1 MKVKTYIFEDIKEGI
16 ERIKE
21 EYGSDT
27 IILDIKNSSKNSR
40 KSCEISIGLD
50 DDPELE
56 EDSTGALRKKTEEIW
71 SHTTKLL
78 SEKIIGLELEIVRDR
93 VKQYPLPLKVFF
105 EKMMK
110 NGFDIHLAVS
120 MISEIYGEIGVLAN
134 DIAKANFFFRNAIA
148 KRIKICDITNSNE
161 HVLMLGP
168 TGAGKTQTA
177 KKFSK
182 LLSSIGKEVS
192 ILAYDPGRKG
202 CWDEHIIFSE
212 SNGIPFSFAVNEED
226 LFQKIAKDRTRKI
239 IDISGS
245 IDLQKRVTARL
256 KDIKKIILLPAGA
269 RDEKIKNY
277 CNRFNDP
284 NIAGIVF
291 TKLDEEE
298 TLGHI
303 CHNLIFL
310 EQPVCFL
317 TTGMDIGDLLTPNH
331 ETFYK
336 ILLEGNIWKTG
347 EKRLLQ

>member
-1 MKVKTYIFEDIKEGI
+1 MKIKTYIFEDIKEGI

-21 EYGSDT
+21 EYGADT
-27 IILDIKNSSKNSR
+27 IILDIKNNSKSSR

-50 DDPELE
+50 DDPEFE
-56 EDSTGALRKKTEEIW
+56 EDNTGALRKKTEEIW
-71 SHTTKLL
+71 SQTTKFL
-78 SEKIIGLELEIVRDR
+78 SEKITGLELEIVRDR

-105 EKMMK
+105 EKMRK
-110 NGFDIHLAVS
+110 NGFDIQLAVS

-134 DIAKANFFFRNAIA
+134 DNAKANFFFRNAIA
-148 KRIKICDITNSNE
+148 KRIKIYDIVNSNE
-161 HVLMLGP
+161 HILMLGP

-177 KKFSK
+177 KKLSK
-182 LLSSIGKEVS
+182 LLSNMKQDVS
-192 ILAYDPGRKG
+192 VLVYDPARKG

-212 SNGIPFSFAVNEED
+212 SNGIPFSFASSEED
-226 LFQKIAKDRTRKI
+226 LFLKIAKDRTRKI
-239 IDISGS
+239 IDISGY
-245 IDLQKRVTARL
+245 IDLQKRVVTRL
-256 KDIKKIILLPAGA
+256 KDVKKIILLPAGA
-269 RDEKIKNY
+269 RDEKIRNY
-277 CNRFNDP
+277 CNRFSDS
-284 NIAGIVF
+284 NIAGLIF

-310 EQPVCFL
+310 EQPVCCL
-317 TTGMDIGDLLTPNH
+317 TTGMGIGDVLTPNH

>member
-1 MKVKTYIFEDIKEGI
+1 MKIKTYVFEDIKEGI

-27 IILDIKNSSKNSR
+27 IILDIKNNSTNSR
-40 KSCEISIGLD
+40 KSCEISIGLE
-50 DDPELE
+50 DDPGFE
-56 EDSTGALRKKTEEIW
+56 EDTTEVVRKKTEEIW

-105 EKMMK
+105 EKMRK

-120 MISEIYGEIGVLAN
+120 MISEIYGEIGTLAN

-148 KRIKICDITNSNE
+148 KRIKICDIVNSNG
-161 HVLMLGP
+161 HILMLGP

-177 KKFSK
+177 KKLSK
-182 LLSSIGKEVS
+182 LISNMEQDVS
-192 ILAYDPGRKG
+192 ILAYDPARKG
-202 CWDEHIIFSE
+202 CWDEHIIFSK
-212 SNGIPFSFAVNEED
+212 SNGIPFSFASNEED
-226 LFQKIAKDRTRKI
+226 LFKKIAKDRIRKI
-239 IDISGS
+239 IDISGY
-245 IDLQKRVTARL
+245 IDLQKRVVTRL
-256 KDIKKIILLPAGA
+256 KDVNKIILLPAGA
-269 RDEKIKNY
+269 RDEKIRNY
-277 CNRFNDP
+277 CDRFSDS

-310 EQPVCFL
+310 EQPVCCL
-317 TTGMDIGDLLTPNH
+317 TTGMDIGDVLTPNY